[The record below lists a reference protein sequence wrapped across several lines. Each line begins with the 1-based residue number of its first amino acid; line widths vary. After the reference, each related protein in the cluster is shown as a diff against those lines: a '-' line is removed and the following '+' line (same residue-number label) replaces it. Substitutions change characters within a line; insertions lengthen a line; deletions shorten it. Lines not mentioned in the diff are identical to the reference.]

1 MTATAPTSSDLFSR
15 KASPV
20 KASPVPVAELDFGV
34 DERDWGAMK
43 MLLDEFERE
52 LSERRTALLARL
64 SIWKMAVRI
73 LKRSTTDKMIL
84 KNPTQRDYDYHKAI
98 LGFLKGTG
106 LLLQGELK
114 RHQNIDPE
122 NIGVR
127 YEDLAAM
134 VSELE
139 YQEREWYGDMTNDL
153 RERMLVDVFGQS

>member
-1 MTATAPTSSDLFSR
+1 MTATPTSTDLFTKQS
-15 KASPV
+15 ASMKP
-20 KASPVPVAELDFGV
+20 SVPVAELDFGV

-84 KNPTQRDYDYHKAI
+84 KTPSQRDYDYHHAI

-122 NIGVR
+122 NIGVS

-139 YQEREWYGDMTNDL
+139 YQEREWYGDMTDEF
-153 RERMLVDVFGQS
+153 RDRMLADVFAQS